1 MPEIN
6 HVFNQGKMNKDLDER
21 LVPNGQYRDAMNI
34 QISTS
39 EGADIGAVQNI
50 LGNRSVTEPGF
61 FPQDAKCVG
70 VCADE
75 KNNLVYWLI
84 TSSVKDAIFSYNS
97 NSKAVTPVLVDTNK
111 NVLGFKTNY
120 IITGINIIDDLLLW
134 TDNDSEPKKINV
146 KLCQQGTPSANTHTK
161 LIVIDRNIDL
171 SSNNGLGIDIRQ
183 EHITVIKKAPK
194 NQVSLNLSADNS
206 ISASFAGSLL
216 KLNGSAYAVNDVII
230 LENINISGNGIISV
244 GNTLFFK
251 EFGAIGILPF
261 YFQFSVKIIEDIS
274 GNPTGIGG
282 PVLPPNSFRA
292 EVLTTTNN
300 SGLNWEILKVGDTSS
315 SIFEKQLARFSCRY
329 KYQDGEYSTFA
340 PFSEIAF
347 IPSIFN
353 YEVKKAYNSGMQNYL
368 QSLVINNFIQQ
379 DILEDVVQVDILYK
393 ESNSTNVYIVDKI
406 KYKNSD
412 TGAVSANWSSDSY
425 NVESDIIYALLPS
438 NQLLRPYDNVPRK
451 ALAQEMTGN
460 RVVYGNY
467 VQNYNIGVKPIV
479 EAWYDVRQGA
489 NQNILFPSKSL
500 KSLRNYQLGITY
512 LDDFGRE
519 TPVFTNSLSTFKIPK
534 KESANK
540 NAINFKINTSAPN
553 WASSYKMFVKET
565 SNEYYNL
572 AMDRV
577 YRAKDGNIWLSF
589 PSSDRNKVDEETFLI
604 LKKQLDA
611 DVQVEESLKYKI
623 IAIESEAPEFVK
635 TKSTFLNDVVP
646 ANIQNLFKDNG
657 TSSGNDLLVPFTS
670 SNVFE
675 INELVFKA
683 DGGTSIDNIEDA
695 LSIVFRDSA
704 TNVSSDFY
712 NISNVAYENGIYTIS
727 MDRNLSLDD
736 TFIYTDYSTITSATP
751 ADLNSNLEIKVY
763 KNITKNKPEFDG
775 RFFVKIEND
784 TSTEQYVLKSAAEA
798 VSYRSSGVANAY
810 YLSDKY
816 SSYTGS
822 LGQLQDYSGHLSGTT
837 YANSQVNQSATKWR
851 WMLNFSFIEHTTP
864 ASPIP
869 SSQWFIDQ
877 AYYAGTQQLSGV
889 LDETLEDQGYGKG
902 VYKDSNGQWFMELS
916 FGQIEP
922 DAMTVLNGNFNAIV
936 NYTTGGGGSQ
946 ITGDLNTEPL
956 EDQALF
962 AVGSSLNQNHI
973 NQSRVVSSLVENKLF
988 QFLGD
993 QNEIRYKINGPVVK
1007 QQRYNYMVWKEVYDF
1022 WDGPWKLGHY
1032 TTHGTQNPSIGPISW
1047 SRYYNNNSRGKELDD
1062 LWDDFARS
1070 LNRRVT
1076 YIIPFCLENG
1086 AAADPD
1092 INSLFLDGSNTYTN
1106 FLDSTYGADHKTAH
1120 SIQFL
1125 EINQGDEDQLV
1136 SNNPAIWETEP
1147 KENIDLNIFH
1157 EASGCFD
1164 ISLHGTTQELDWFN
1178 CYSFGNGVESNRLRD
1193 DFNQIIIDKGAIVSS
1208 TTDSTYEEERR
1219 KSGLIYSGLYNSTN
1233 GINNLNQFIAAEKI
1247 TKDINPTYGS
1257 IQKLFSRN
1265 TDLVTFCED
1274 KVIRILANKDAI
1286 FNADGNPNLI
1296 ATQNVL
1302 GQTMPFSGDYGI
1314 SRNPESFSF
1323 ESYRAYFSDKQRGA
1337 VLRLSMDGIT
1347 PISQYGMSDY
1357 FRDNLKISDKI
1368 LGSYDTNK
1376 REYNISLVGK
1386 DLSSTISFNED
1397 VKGWSS
1403 FKSFVPEQGISVA
1416 NDYYTAKNGILY
1428 KHHDEDVDRN
1438 NFYDE
1443 DEATPSSITVLL
1455 NDEPGVIKS
1464 YKTLNYTGSKS
1475 WYAEYIESE
1484 KQNGFVNE
1492 FVKKEG
1498 KWFNFIKGEEIVDNL
1513 NIKTE
1518 EFSFQGLGFGKLKNK
1533 K

>member
-50 LGNRSVTEPGF
+50 LGNSSVTEPGF

-70 VCADE
+70 ICADE
-75 KNNLVYWLI
+75 KNNLVYWFV
-84 TSSVKDAIFSYNS
+84 TSGVKDAIFSYNS

-146 KLCQQGTPSANTHTK
+146 KLCQQGTPNANTHTK
-161 LIVIDRNIDL
+161 LIVPDRNIDL
-171 SSNNGLGIDIRQ
+171 SSPIDIRQ

-206 ISASFAGSLL
+206 VSALFTGSLL
-216 KLNGSAYAVNDVII
+216 N
-230 LENINISGNGIISV
+230 SV
-244 GNTLFFK
+244 GNTYIAGDIATLDGINITSAGEINIGNILFFK
-251 EFGAIGILPF
+251 EIGASGILPF
-261 YFQFSVKIIEDIS
+261 YFQFSAKVIEDVS
-274 GNPTGIGG
+274 GELVGTIGG
-282 PVLPPNSFRA
+282 ATSYNRPANSFKL
-292 EVLTTTNN
+292 EVLTGTT
-300 SGLNWEILKVGDTSS
+300 SSSLNWEVLKVGDTSK

-340 PFSEIAF
+340 PFSELAF

-368 QSLVINNFIQQ
+368 QSLIINNFIQQ

-406 KYKNSD
+406 KYKDSD
-412 TGAVSANWSSDSY
+412 TGTVSNSWSSDTY
-425 NVESDIIYALLPS
+425 NVQSDIIYALLPS

-460 RVVYGNY
+460 RIVYGNY
-467 VQNYNIGVKPIV
+467 VQNYNVGVKPIV
-479 EAWYDVRQGA
+479 EAWYDARQGV
-489 NQNILFPSKSL
+489 NQNVLFPGKSL

-512 LDDFGRE
+512 LDEFGRE
-519 TPVFTNSLSTFKIPK
+519 TPVFTNSLSTFKTPK
-534 KESANK
+534 KESASR
-540 NAINFKINTSAPN
+540 NAINFKMNTPAPA

-623 IAIESEAPEFVK
+623 IAIESEAPEFIK
-635 TKSTFLNDVVP
+635 TKLTFLSDVKKSD
-646 ANIQNLFKDNG
+646 IQNLFKDVNG
-657 TSSGNDLLVPFTS
+657 VDIATPWIN
-670 SNVFE
+670 SNVFK

-683 DGGTSIDNIEDA
+683 NGGTSIDNVDES
-695 LSIVFRDSA
+695 LSVVFKDSV

-712 NISNVAYENGIYTIS
+712 NISNIAYENNIYTIS

-736 TFIYTDYSTITSATP
+736 TFIYTDYSTITSNP
-751 ADLNSNLEIKVY
+751 SQSDLNTNLELKIY
-763 KNITKNKPEFDG
+763 KSNTKNKPEFDG

-784 TSTEQYVLKSAAEA
+784 ESTEKYVLKSASAV
-798 VSYRSSGVANAY
+798 VSYRSSSIVNAY
-810 YLSDKY
+810 YLSDTYADY
-816 SSYTGS
+816 SNS
-822 LGQLQDYSGHLSGTT
+822 LGQLQDYSGVNAGTT
-837 YANSQVNQSATKWR
+837 YANSQIMQSATQWR
-851 WMLNFSFIEHTTP
+851 WMLNFSFVDHATP
-864 ASPIP
+864 PSPEP
-869 SSQWFIDQ
+869 KSEWFIDQ
-877 AYYAGTQQLSGV
+877 AYYAGKQQLNGI
-889 LDETLEDQGYGKG
+889 LDGDAAEYNTPGYGKG
-902 VYKDSNGQWFMELS
+902 VYQDANGQWYMELS
-916 FGQIEP
+916 FGKIEP
-922 DAMTVLNGNFNAIV
+922 DAMENLTNHFNAIV
-936 NYTTGGGGSQ
+936 NYSSGWGGNSNH
-946 ITGDLNTEPL
+946 TSGDLNTAPL
-956 EDQALF
+956 QDISLF
-962 AVGSSLNQNHI
+962 AVGSSLNQNHLD
-973 NQSRVVSSLVENKLF
+973 QSRIVASLVQNKLF
-988 QFLGD
+988 QFIGD
-993 QNEIRYKINGPVVK
+993 QNEVFYRINGPVIK
-1007 QQRYNYMVWKEVYDF
+1007 TQRYNHINWKTVKDF
-1022 WDGPWKLGHY
+1022 YENQWLLTTNSYPSNSTYNYNPLGA
-1032 TTHGTQNPSIGPISW
+1032 S
-1047 SRYYNNNSRGKELDD
+1047 LDN
-1062 LWDDFARS
+1062 LWDKFSRS

-1076 YIIPFCLENG
+1076 YSIPFSLENG
-1086 AAADPD
+1086 NSADPAN
-1092 INSLFLDGSNTYTN
+1092 NSLFVDGVNDYEN
-1106 FLDSTYGADHKTAH
+1106 FLDSAYGADHKTAH

-1125 EINQGDEDQLV
+1125 ETNQSDEDQLV

-1164 ISLHGTTQELDWFN
+1164 ISLHGQDQTLDWFN

-1314 SRNPESFSF
+1314 SKNPESFSF

-1368 LGSYDTNK
+1368 LGSYDANK
-1376 REYNISLVGK
+1376 REYNVSLVGK

-1443 DEATPSSITVLL
+1443 EEATPSSITVLL

-1484 KQNGFVNE
+1484 KQNGFINE

-1498 KWFNFIKGEEIVDNL
+1498 KWFNFIKGQEIVDNL

-1533 K
+1533 I

>member
-50 LGNRSVTEPGF
+50 LGNSSVTEPGF

-70 VCADE
+70 ICADE
-75 KNNLVYWLI
+75 KNNLVYWFV

-97 NSKAVTPVLVDTNK
+97 NSKAVTPVLVDTKANTPEA
-111 NVLGFKTNY
+111 VLKFPDK

-134 TDNDSEPKKINV
+134 TDNYSEPKKINV
-146 KLCQQGTPSANTHTK
+146 KLCQQGTPNANTHTK
-161 LIVIDRNIDL
+161 LIVPDRNIDL
-171 SSNNGLGIDIRQ
+171 SSPIDIRQ

-206 ISASFAGSLL
+206 VTANYVGSLL
-216 KLNGSAYAVNDVII
+216 KLNGSAYSVGDIII
-230 LENINISGNGIISV
+230 LESINIISIGTISV
-244 GNTLFFK
+244 SNTLLFK
-251 EFGAIGILPF
+251 LPGIGTLPF
-261 YFQFSVKIIEDIS
+261 NFDFSVKIIEDIS
-274 GNPTGIGG
+274 GNPTSIGG

-292 EVLTTTNN
+292 EVLTTTTSANV
-300 SGLNWEILKVGDTSS
+300 NWEVLKIGSASD

-340 PFSEIAF
+340 PFSELAF

-368 QSLVINNFIQQ
+368 QNLVINNFIQQ

-406 KYKNSD
+406 KYKDSD

-467 VQNYNIGVKPIV
+467 VQNYNIGVKPVV
-479 EAWYDVRQGA
+479 EAWYNSRQNA
-489 NQNILFPSKSL
+489 NQTVLFPEKSL

-512 LDDFGRE
+512 LDGFGRE

-534 KESANK
+534 DEAANK
-540 NAINFKINTSAPN
+540 NAINFKVNTQAPS

-611 DVQVEESLKYKI
+611 GGQVEEYLKYKI
-623 IAIESEAPEFVK
+623 IAIAPEAPEFVK
-635 TKSTFLNDVVP
+635 TKLTFLSKSNGSND
-646 ANIQNLFKDNG
+646 IENLFK
-657 TSSGNDLLVPFTS
+657 NDAGSEITTPNTN
-670 SNVFE
+670 SNIFQ
-675 INELVFKA
+675 INELIFKS
-683 DGGTSIDNIEDA
+683 DGGSSIDTIEED
-695 LSIVFRDSA
+695 LSVVFRDSV
-704 TNVSSDFY
+704 TGVSSDFY
-712 NISNVAYENGIYTIS
+712 NISGVAYENGVYTIS

-736 TFIYTDYSTITSATP
+736 TFIYTNFLTLTSYTP
-751 ADLNSNLEIKVY
+751 TNLNNNLELKIY
-763 KNITKNKPEFDG
+763 KSITKNKPEFDG

-784 TSTEQYVLKSAAEA
+784 PSTEKYVLKSAQTGP
-798 VSYRSSGVANAY
+798 VSYTSSGIANTF
-810 YLSDKY
+810 YLSDEY
-816 SSYTGS
+816 ADYPGS
-822 LGQLQDYSGHLSGTT
+822 LGQLVDYGGGVFSGTT
-837 YANSQVNQSATKWR
+837 YANNGITQSSSQYH
-851 WMLNFSFIEHTTP
+851 WMLNFEFNQNE
-864 ASPIP
+864 P
-869 SSQWFIDQ
+869 SSRWFIDQ
-877 AYYAGTQQLSGV
+877 AYYVGTQSLDGI
-889 LDETLEDQGYGKG
+889 LDETPTTGDYGKG
-902 VYKDSNGQWFMELS
+902 IYQDSTGQWFMELS
-916 FGQIEP
+916 FGQIE
-922 DAMTVLNGNFNAIV
+922 DDGVANLDGVFNAVV
-936 NYTTGGGGSQ
+936 NYTVGGGPPNHTS
-946 ITGDLNTEPL
+946 GDLNTAPL
-956 EDQALF
+956 QELSLF
-962 AVGSSLNQNHI
+962 AVGSVINPNHL
-973 NQSRVVSSLVENKLF
+973 SESGVVSSLVENKLF
-988 QFLGD
+988 KFLGD
-993 QNEIRYKINGPVVK
+993 QNGEIYKINGPVVK
-1007 QQRYNYMVWKEVYDF
+1007 EQRYNHITWAEVYNF
-1022 WDGPWKLGHY
+1022 FHGPWQDPNNTNY
-1032 TTHGTQNPSIGPISW
+1032 STQGTMNISAG
-1047 SRYYNNNSRGKELDD
+1047 SAGYSAYYNYNTQGKALDD
-1062 LWDDFARS
+1062 LWDEFAAS
-1070 LNRRVT
+1070 TNRRVT
-1076 YIIPFCLENG
+1076 YIIPFSLQNG
-1086 AAADPD
+1086 APADP
-1092 INSLFLDGSNTYTN
+1092 STYSSFLDDGASYTN
-1106 FLDSTYGADHKTAH
+1106 FLDSTNGADQDTAR

-1125 EINQGDEDQLV
+1125 EINEGDEDQLV

-1219 KSGLIYSGLYNSTN
+1219 KSGLIYSGLYNSIN

-1314 SRNPESFSF
+1314 SKNPESFSF

-1368 LGSYDTNK
+1368 LGSYDANK
-1376 REYNISLVGK
+1376 REYNISLVGE

-1403 FKSFVPEQGISVA
+1403 FKSFVPEQGVSVA

-1533 K
+1533 I